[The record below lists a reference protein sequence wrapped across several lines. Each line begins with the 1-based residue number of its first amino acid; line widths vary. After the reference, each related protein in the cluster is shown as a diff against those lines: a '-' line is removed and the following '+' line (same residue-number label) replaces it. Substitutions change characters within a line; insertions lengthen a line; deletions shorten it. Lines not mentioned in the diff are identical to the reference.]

1 MGSIGEEDP
10 VTVDTVGWAATRAA
24 EAARDGR
31 RWSRRRLAVEVVRV
45 SVAAVES
52 ATVGTA
58 GCAAARM
65 RAECAAGG
73 EARGGGAVW
82 GRRRSGEAGGDGA
95 RTGWMLAMMAR
106 RGESEGA
113 AMMADAVSVDGDD
126 GGRGARWEVGWGGA
140 RWEVREVVGSEAVD
154 NSRPLD
160 LMNEYVG
167 VRMSW

>member
-113 AMMADAVSVDGDD
+113 AMMADAVSVDGS
-126 GGRGARWEVGWGGA
+126 GA
-140 RWEVREVVGSEAVD
+140 RWEVREVSFVGFNSVD
-154 NSRPLD
+154 DSRSLD
-160 LMNEYVG
+160 LMIEYVG